1 MKREWEQ
8 LANFSDFSLSAE
20 DPAKNNWPNLLQMPR
35 IAGDAS
41 EDEDREVS
49 E

>member
-8 LANFSDFSLSAE
+8 LSLSAE